1 MLIIT
6 LFLTAQN
13 IKAQSVV
20 LDANGVTVKWTGTT
34 VPSPYFVQASP
45 RGTLEWFA
53 IVDNSTLYQIAGYT
67 YDFQSGIT
75 YFTPPGSSAP
85 IPFNNIV
92 TTLITDMSSMFNAS
106 AFNQPIGSWDVSN
119 VTDMSNM
126 FTNAS
131 AFNQPIDSWDVSNV
145 TDMRAMFYGATFN
158 LPIESWNVSNVTD
171 MSAMFYQALAFNQP
185 IGSWNVS
192 SVTNMSFMFSD
203 ANDFN
208 QPIGSWNVSS
218 VTNMFAM
225 FQSAYAFNQP
235 IGSWNV
241 SNVTDMSAMFSS
253 ALAFNQPIG
262 FWNVS
267 SVTNMN
273 SMFQGTNDFNQPIDS
288 WNVSNVTDM
297 STMFNQAL
305 AFNQPIGSWNVS
317 SVTNMNSMFSSA
329 LAFNQPIGFWNVSS
343 VTNMNSMF
351 SGGMLSSYVN
361 AFNQPIGSWDV
372 SNVTSMAGMFS
383 EAIAFNQNI
392 GSWNVSNVTEM
403 GGMFSGG
410 QLSTANYDALLIGWS
425 TIGSNETPLKSNVN
439 FDGGNSYYCNGT
451 TARASII
458 STYGWAI
465 TDAGLNCALDTE
477 EFDTNSLKLYPNPV
491 LSILN
496 IQTPND
502 MPITSFRILD
512 LLGKII
518 IEQKTNSNTINTE
531 TLSKG
536 LYILEVFSGKDK
548 FISKFIKE

>member
-273 SMFQGTNDFNQPIDS
+273 SMF
-288 WNVSNVTDM
+288 
-297 STMFNQAL
+297 
-305 AFNQPIGSWNVS
+305 
-317 SVTNMNSMFSSA
+317 
-329 LAFNQPIGFWNVSS
+329 
-343 VTNMNSMF
+343 

>member
-171 MSAMFYQALAFNQP
+171 MSAMFY
-185 IGSWNVS
+185 
-192 SVTNMSFMFSD
+192 
-203 ANDFN
+203 
-208 QPIGSWNVSS
+208 
-218 VTNMFAM
+218 
-225 FQSAYAFNQP
+225 
-235 IGSWNV
+235 
-241 SNVTDMSAMFSS
+241 
-253 ALAFNQPIG
+253 
-262 FWNVS
+262 
-267 SVTNMN
+267 
-273 SMFQGTNDFNQPIDS
+273 
-288 WNVSNVTDM
+288 
-297 STMFNQAL
+297 QAL

>member
-1 MLIIT
+1 
-6 LFLTAQN
+6 
-13 IKAQSVV
+13 
-20 LDANGVTVKWTGTT
+20 
-34 VPSPYFVQASP
+34 
-45 RGTLEWFA
+45 
-53 IVDNSTLYQIAGYT
+53 
-67 YDFQSGIT
+67 
-75 YFTPPGSSAP
+75 
-85 IPFNNIV
+85 
-92 TTLITDMSSMFNAS
+92 
-106 AFNQPIGSWDVSN
+106 
-119 VTDMSNM
+119 
-126 FTNAS
+126 
-131 AFNQPIDSWDVSNV
+131 
-145 TDMRAMFYGATFN
+145 
-158 LPIESWNVSNVTD
+158 
-171 MSAMFYQALAFNQP
+171 
-185 IGSWNVS
+185 
-192 SVTNMSFMFSD
+192 
-203 ANDFN
+203 
-208 QPIGSWNVSS
+208 
-218 VTNMFAM
+218 
-225 FQSAYAFNQP
+225 
-235 IGSWNV
+235 
-241 SNVTDMSAMFSS
+241 
-253 ALAFNQPIG
+253 
-262 FWNVS
+262 
-267 SVTNMN
+267 
-273 SMFQGTNDFNQPIDS
+273 
-288 WNVSNVTDM
+288 
-297 STMFNQAL
+297 
-305 AFNQPIGSWNVS
+305 
-317 SVTNMNSMFSSA
+317 
-329 LAFNQPIGFWNVSS
+329 
-343 VTNMNSMF
+343 MF